1 MDGGAPKVAIN
12 YAENSGPSLGEDPFK
27 CVFSRFSVSPVL
39 LLFHYSL
46 GSADPQSSSL
56 VRPPGWSEAP
66 PWGIQATNF
75 CSRVLICGWQ
85 EQFDC
90 IAVGLTATHRYEFV
104 TQDGEGTRW
113 GKSIAHL
120 HVSWAAGR
128 SEWPRVARMDPADVE
143 KQDFCHLRQRAC
155 KCRSCGGPLCL
166 CCLGGPS
173 LTRTESV
180 DRPCLPSARS
190 DVRRARVHVQK

>member
-1 MDGGAPKVAIN
+1 MGHPGDK
-12 YAENSGPSLGEDPFK
+12 
-27 CVFSRFSVSPVL
+27 L
-39 LLFHYSL
+39 LLASL
-46 GSADPQSSSL
+46 
-56 VRPPGWSEAP
+56 
-66 PWGIQATNF
+66 
-75 CSRVLICGWQ
+75 LICGWQ

-90 IAVGLTATHRYEFV
+90 IAVRLTATHRYELV

-128 SEWPRVARMDPADVE
+128 SEWPRIARMNPADVE

-155 KCRSCGGPLCL
+155 KCRSCGGPLCSTSL
-166 CCLGGPS
+166 SGAS

-180 DRPCLPSARS
+180 GRPCLPSERS
-190 DVRRARVHVQK
+190 DVRSVRVHVQKQRLAPWIAHPSCVVESGSSGGRCRDAADVRRYVEHLEIWMP